1 MRPTLSLLLLL
12 VSLLVAAPLKASLED
27 IRHAQAL
34 LGPGTWSQ
42 LIRIENERPTATYPR
57 KTFALVFEFNG
68 ILWFYTARDG
78 TQSLSLF
85 TGRVEKDR
93 NNLHPLLLEIDS
105 GFTRFKVIKDEDYV
119 PAANRTLPNGC
130 FLESMAAAR
139 VRAARGESLEQA
151 GILLYYAATGNRIHG
166 HAVLAYKT
174 PGGVY
179 VDDSA
184 GPRSAR
190 IGENWATSPIELA
203 RSYEPD
209 LKDRIVQARL
219 VPVAGAVPASGYA
232 SWRASAV
239 EPGQID
245 SSRSL

>member
-1 MRPTLSLLLLL
+1 MRPTLSLLVLL

-93 NNLHPLLLEIDS
+93 KNLHPLLLEIDS
-105 GFTRFKVIKDEDYV
+105 GNWPKNRLGCSGNTSQRRGLKWLAEGKTSRFCKM
-119 PAANRTLPNGC
+119 G
-130 FLESMAAAR
+130 
-139 VRAARGESLEQA
+139 
-151 GILLYYAATGNRIHG
+151 
-166 HAVLAYKT
+166 
-174 PGGVY
+174 
-179 VDDSA
+179 
-184 GPRSAR
+184 
-190 IGENWATSPIELA
+190 
-203 RSYEPD
+203 
-209 LKDRIVQARL
+209 
-219 VPVAGAVPASGYA
+219 
-232 SWRASAV
+232 
-239 EPGQID
+239 
-245 SSRSL
+245 